1 MKFLG
6 NFEFKNKNNK
16 PKKFHI
22 TKKNKKTGI
31 VVLEVRKEFYPDY
44 CESALKKRKSNIIV
58 IGVSH

>member
-22 TKKNKKTGI
+22 TKKNKKTGV
-31 VVLEVRKEFYPDY
+31 VVLEVKKEFYPDY
-44 CESALKKRKSNIIV
+44 CEKCVKAKKK
-58 IGVSH
+58 